1 MSQYGKT
8 AVAAALVAQRGKI
21 KPPEAWK
28 LETEKIF
35 TGKSSQSKGCPRD
48 AFLGLCEEG
57 YVKKIPS
64 VPSGEYTDSNSNKS
78 YATCAIK
85 LLCEDE
91 SLKENISCLWR
102 QVMCEVDED
111 VKKVHNNQMNVVIAL
126 WDNDLID
133 LLHHKK

>member
-35 TGKSSQSKGCPRD
+35 TGKSSQSKSCPRN

-64 VPSGEYTDSNSNKS
+64 GKYTNSNLNKS

-85 LLCEDE
+85 LLYENE
-91 SLKENISCLWR
+91 SLKENVDCLWR
-102 QVMCEVDED
+102 RVMCEVRADL
-111 VKKVHNNQMNVVIAL
+111 KKVHNDQMDVVIAL
-126 WDNDLID
+126 WNNNLID
-133 LLHHKK
+133 LSHQKK